1 MARHPVREL
10 VGYLR
15 PYRLAAIL
23 APLLMVLE
31 VAMDL
36 TLPFL
41 MRRTVDLGIA
51 RGDLPLVI
59 RTGLL
64 MLGVTILGAFGGL
77 GCTVF
82 AVRAGINFG
91 ADLRSALY
99 RKVQAL
105 SFGNLDKLGTGQLI
119 TRLTSDVNQVQE
131 LVLIALRILVRAP
144 LLVVGSLLMAIVTSP
159 RLAPLLLVLVPLL
172 VLVLYFVIKRSYP
185 LFFSVQER
193 LDQLNSLLQENLAGV
208 RLVKAFGRGPH
219 EERRFA
225 AANDAYMGS
234 SIRAM
239 QFSATVG
246 PFMMLAINAGVAG
259 ALWLGGLYV
268 VGGAVTVGE
277 IIAFTNYLRQTLFSL
292 MMVSMLLI
300 QISRAGASAS
310 RIAEVL
316 HAQPEVQDPAE
327 PISPEEGWA
336 RGPIAFEDVSFSYGE
351 GSPVLQ
357 DVRFLAEPGQVVAI
371 LGATGSGKSTL
382 VNLIPRFY
390 DVQKGRVAIGGA
402 DVRELRQAEL
412 RAHMGIVLQEPI
424 LFTGTIAENIR
435 QGRPEATDEQVQAA
449 ARAAQAHEFI
459 MSLPEGY
466 NTVVGQRGV
475 NLSGGQKQRIAIARA
490 LVRQPEILILDDAMS
505 AVDVETEARLRISLR
520 DFARGTTCVLVAQRI
535 SSVLQAD
542 KILVLEEGHIVAEGT
557 HWQLLESSPAYRAI
571 YESQLGNGPVAAQEL
586 ADAGS

>member
-1 MARHPVREL
+1 M
-10 VGYLR
+10 
-15 PYRLAAIL
+15 
-23 APLLMVLE
+23 
-31 VAMDL
+31 
-36 TLPFL
+36 
-41 MRRTVDLGIA
+41 
-51 RGDLPLVI
+51 
-59 RTGLL
+59 
-64 MLGVTILGAFGGL
+64 
-77 GCTVF
+77 
-82 AVRAGINFG
+82 
-91 ADLRSALY
+91 
-99 RKVQAL
+99 
-105 SFGNLDKLGTGQLI
+105 
-119 TRLTSDVNQVQE
+119 
-131 LVLIALRILVRAP
+131 
-144 LLVVGSLLMAIVTSP
+144 
-159 RLAPLLLVLVPLL
+159 
-172 VLVLYFVIKRSYP
+172 
-185 LFFSVQER
+185 
-193 LDQLNSLLQENLAGV
+193 
-208 RLVKAFGRGPH
+208 
-219 EERRFA
+219 
-225 AANDAYMGS
+225 
-234 SIRAM
+234 
-239 QFSATVG
+239 
-246 PFMMLAINAGVAG
+246 
-259 ALWLGGLYV
+259 
-268 VGGAVTVGE
+268 
-277 IIAFTNYLRQTLFSL
+277 
-292 MMVSMLLI
+292 
-300 QISRAGASAS
+300 
-310 RIAEVL
+310 
-316 HAQPEVQDPAE
+316 
-327 PISPEEGWA
+327 
-336 RGPIAFEDVSFSYGE
+336 
-351 GSPVLQ
+351 LQ

-557 HWQLLESSPAYRAI
+557 HWQLLESSPAYHAI